1 VNKNFIIG
9 QITVIGNEPFTEL
22 GVIVDDTTVFVLD
35 CNKEIKEKL
44 LKNQGENYKIF
55 IENNIELKANNK
67 VSVIT
72 AEKINK

>member
-1 VNKNFIIG
+1 MNKNFIIG

-55 IENNIELKANNK
+55 IEDNIELKTNNK
-67 VSVIT
+67 ISVIT